1 MTINTDILK
10 NTAGLVM
17 WLDGEINS
25 RAGVRDT
32 SINGMQNLV
41 YTPFAGKSSTAGFC
55 EKFNGTATFNDK
67 GCKLGGTCFYPSYH
81 IADDVTVDFVI
92 DLGQCALEANKIHI
106 VFDHRYITSGFQV
119 VIDEELDLNR
129 YGIVFDCGNSNKAQ
143 AKLLRAYTSNNKKIY
158 CTVTSKLSVANSTK
172 IYLDGKLAETSGAD
186 DEATPKNYSYA
197 LALGG
202 MASNSMS
209 TSTPTN
215 SNQWG
220 DGAFYAP
227 NDVFYAFRLWSR
239 QLSEKEILDNY
250 KRDFERF
257 GA

>member
-41 YTPFAGKSSTAGFC
+41 HSPIAGKSNTNGFY
-55 EKFNGTATFNDK
+55 EKFNGTATFNEK
-67 GCKLGGTCFYPSYH
+67 GCKLGGTCHYPSYH
-81 IADDVTVDFVI
+81 IADDITVEFVI
-92 DLGQCALEANKIHI
+92 DLGQYALEANKVHMIL
-106 VFDHRYITSGFQV
+106 DHRYSASGFQV
-119 VIDEELDLNR
+119 VVREEPELNR
-129 YGIVFDCGNSNKAQ
+129 CHVVFDCGNGSTPQ
-143 AKLLRAYTSNNKKIY
+143 TKLLRAFTPNTKIY
-158 CTVTSKLSVANSTK
+158 CAMTSKLSVANSTK
-172 IYLDGKLAETSGAD
+172 IYLDGKIAETIGT
-186 DEATPKNYSYA
+186 DEVAKPKDTIRA

-202 MASNSMS
+202 MSSSSMN
-209 TSTPTN
+209 TSTPTT

-220 DGAFYAP
+220 MGAFYTP
-227 NDVFYAFRLWSR
+227 NDYFHTVRLWNR
-239 QLSEKEILDNY
+239 QLSEKEVLDNY
-250 KRDFERF
+250 KRDLERF